1 MTRPPLTIAAAL
13 RRAAESLAAAGV
25 PAAPREARLLLG
37 HAIGG
42 GPEILV
48 ADPGRPL
55 SGDEAAGLDRLV
67 RRRRRREPMSHIL
80 GRREFWSLEFRV
92 TADTLDPRPDSET
105 LIEAALAAIPDRD
118 AGLDILDLGT
128 GTGCLLL
135 ALLSELPN
143 SRGLGIDISDA
154 ALSVAG
160 ENANRLGLAH
170 RAVFRRGDWG
180 RGITGRFDVIVAN
193 PPYIRRDDIALL
205 QPEIAR
211 FEPTVALD
219 GGADG
224 LDCYRAIGDDLARL
238 LAPHGFAAVE
248 IGEGQATEI
257 KRIFLESGLEIRNLR
272 HDLSD
277 IARCLV
283 AAPAVE
289 LTVT

>member
-1 MTRPPLTIAAAL
+1 MTGPPLTIAAAL
-13 RRAAESLAAAGV
+13 RRTARLLDEAGV
-25 PAAPREARLLLG
+25 SEAPREARLLLG
-37 HAIGG
+37 HAIGF

-48 ADPGRPL
+48 ADPGRAL
-55 SGDEAAGLDRLV
+55 SGDQAAGLDALV
-67 RRRRRREPMSHIL
+67 RRRHRREPMSHIL

-92 TADTLDPRPDSET
+92 TADTFDPRPDSET
-105 LIEAALAAIPDRD
+105 LIEAALAAISDRD
-118 AGLDILDLGT
+118 AALEILDFGT

-135 ALLSELPN
+135 ALLSELPKAH
-143 SRGLGIDISDA
+143 GLGIDISDA
-154 ALSVAG
+154 ALAVAG

-193 PPYIRRDDIALL
+193 PPYICRDQIALL
-205 QPEIAR
+205 QPEIAQ

-219 GGADG
+219 GGVDG
-224 LDCYRAIGDDLARL
+224 LDCYRALGDHLARL

-248 IGEGQATEI
+248 IGEGQAVEI
-257 KRIFLESGLEIRNLR
+257 KRIFLGSGLEIRNLR

-283 AAPAVE
+283 AAPRVE

>member
-1 MTRPPLTIAAAL
+1 MTRGPLTIAAAL
-13 RRAAESLAAAGV
+13 RRAAGNLAAAGV
-25 PAAPREARLLLG
+25 PEAPRDARLLLG
-37 HAIGG
+37 HAIGD
-42 GPEILV
+42 GPGILV
-48 ADPGRPL
+48 ADPGRAL
-55 SGDEAAGLDRLV
+55 SNDQAAGLDALV

-143 SRGLGIDISDA
+143 ASGLGIDISDA
-154 ALSVAG
+154 ALAVAG
-160 ENANRLGLAH
+160 ENAAGLGLAH

-193 PPYIRRDDIALL
+193 PPYICRDDIALL
-205 QPEIAR
+205 QPEIAQ

-219 GGADG
+219 GGVDG
-224 LDCYRAIGDDLARL
+224 LDCYRVLSDDLARL

-248 IGEGQATEI
+248 IGEGQDTEI

-283 AAPAVE
+283 AAPAME

>member
-1 MTRPPLTIAAAL
+1 MTGPPLTIAAAL
-13 RRAAESLAAAGV
+13 RRAARLLDEAGV
-25 PAAPREARLLLG
+25 SGAPREARLLLG
-37 HAIGG
+37 HAIGF

-48 ADPGRPL
+48 ADPGRAL
-55 SGDEAAGLDRLV
+55 SGDEAAGLDTLV
-67 RRRRRREPMSHIL
+67 RRRCRREPMSHIL
-80 GRREFWSLEFRV
+80 ERREFWSLEFRV

-118 AGLDILDLGT
+118 AALEILDLGT

-135 ALLSELPN
+135 ALLSELPKA
-143 SRGLGIDISDA
+143 RGLGIDISDA
-154 ALSVAG
+154 ALAVAG
-160 ENANRLGLAH
+160 ENAAALGLAH

-193 PPYIRRDDIALL
+193 PPYICRDQIALL
-205 QPEIAR
+205 QPEIAQ

-219 GGADG
+219 GGVDG
-224 LDCYRAIGDDLARL
+224 LDCYRALGDDLARL

-248 IGEGQATEI
+248 IGEGQAVEI
-257 KRIFLESGLEIRNLR
+257 KGIFSESGLEIHNLR

-283 AAPAVE
+283 AAPRVE